1 MIRLFLTIYFSL
13 SFAVPLFGESL
24 PLLPGK
30 ISGLQNNSP
39 FRSFIHYFTDSK
51 DKNFRERIFAKDTS
65 LSFRNIPAEMFSLG
79 FTEDTAWFYIPLK
92 NDTSNDYYGKFEIYN
107 PYLEKVDI
115 HYRYGHKDRIYE
127 ILAGANRAYEANFPV
142 LDFYLRPGEEI
153 QIVCAIKS
161 GTPLRIPFVL
171 ESEKKY
177 NFTEQFRSIAVGL
190 TLGFGIAMGLY
201 NLSLYFSF
209 RARSY
214 LYYFIMIL
222 FSTVYLTSWDGLTLP
237 LFKPTHGRHYLPLTL
252 ILIYTSTLFLFLFSL
267 EFLYPEK
274 KDKGVEIITAIYVVS
289 NLILIPLSIF
299 YPIQLNQFSY
309 YLGLIN
315 NLIIVYFCIVKIRDG
330 FKPAKNFLLIHMVFP
345 IAGVLANLSAT
356 GAISI
361 NYFSLH
367 LLKLAFVSQSILF
380 SVMLVQ
386 RIKELEFKLKE
397 GLQSEIHKNI
407 ILLKKEI
414 QQRRETEWELIQ
426 AKEIA
431 EKASKVKSSFLA
443 NMSHEIRTPMNGVLG
458 MVQLL
463 GTTKLNDEQ
472 KEYIQILSISA
483 KSLLQIINDILDFSK
498 IEAGKISLDK
508 EVFSIHSVLDEIH
521 DLLYSLA
528 KQKRIGL
535 RLEGKSEI
543 QEYVYG
549 DQLRLRQI
557 LWNLTGN
564 GIKFTNHGEVVLNV
578 SQKNISKDK
587 ISIKFTVSDS
597 GIGIPLEKQKQVFD
611 AFSQSDTSTARKFG
625 GSGLGLSITKQLV
638 ELQGGTLNLES
649 KESYGSKFTF
659 TITYD
664 IPSESEIEKILEAE
678 KTKDLE
684 SAYSNATSQS
694 MKILVAEDNETNCLL
709 IERALKKLGYD
720 PVVVHNGREVIE
732 KMQLDFFDMILMD
745 IHMPE
750 VDGIEATK
758 WIRSQKQ
765 NTEFPIII
773 ALTADV
779 IESNK
784 EVYISKGMNDYLTKP
799 LDLLLLKKTLDFWS
813 DHVKISHWKQ

>member
-1 MIRLFLTIYFSL
+1 MIRSLLTICFSL

-24 PLLPGK
+24 SSVSGK
-30 ISGLQNNSP
+30 ISQLQKNPS
-39 FRSFIHYFTDSK
+39 FHSFIHYFRDSG
-51 DKNFRERIFAKDTS
+51 DKNFRERIFEKDPS
-65 LSFRNIPAEMFSLG
+65 LSFQNIPTEMFSLG
-79 FTEDTAWFYIPLK
+79 FTKDTAWFYIPLK
-92 NDTSNDYYGKFEIYN
+92 NDTSDDYYGKFEIYN

-115 HYRYGHKDRIYE
+115 HYRYGDKKQIHE
-127 ILAGANRAYEANFPV
+127 ILAGASRVYEDNFPV
-142 LDFYLRPGEEI
+142 LDFSLRPGEEI
-153 QIVCAIKS
+153 QIVCAVKS
-161 GTPLRIPFVL
+161 DTPLRIPFIL

-177 NFTEQFRSIAVGL
+177 DLTEQFRSIAVGL

-209 RARSY
+209 RTSSY

-222 FSTVYLTSWDGLTLP
+222 FSTAYLTSWDGLTLP
-237 LFKPTHGRHYLPLTL
+237 LFKPSHGQHYLSLTL
-252 ILIYTSTLFLFLFSL
+252 VLIYTSTLFLFLFSL

-274 KDKGVEIITAIYVVS
+274 KDKKTKIVTIAYVVS
-289 NLILIPLSIF
+289 NLILIPLSAL
-299 YPIQLNQFSY
+299 YPIQLNRFSY

-315 NLIIVYFCIVKIRDG
+315 NFIIVYFCIVRIKDG
-330 FKPAKNFLLIHMVFP
+330 FKPAKHFLLIHMVFP
-345 IAGVLANLSAT
+345 IAGVLTNLSIS

-367 LLKLAFVSQSILF
+367 LLKFAFVSQSVLF

-386 RIKELEFKLKE
+386 RIKELEFRLKE

-472 KEYIQILSISA
+472 KEYVKILSVSA

-508 EVFSIHSVLDEIH
+508 EVFSIRSVLDEIH
-521 DLLYSLA
+521 DLLYPLA
-528 KQKRIGL
+528 KQKQIGL
-535 RLEGKSEI
+535 RLEGKFDI

-564 GIKFTNHGEVVLNV
+564 GIKFTNHGEVVLSV
-578 SQKNISKDK
+578 SQENISKNN
-587 ISIKFTVSDS
+587 ISIGFSVSDS

-649 KESYGSKFTF
+649 KEGFGSKFTF
-659 TITYD
+659 AITYD

-684 SAYSNATSQS
+684 SAYSNATSNG

-720 PVVVHNGREVIE
+720 PVVVRNGREVIE
-732 KMQLDFFDMILMD
+732 KMQLDFFDLILMD

-765 NTEFPIII
+765 NAEFPIII

-784 EVYISKGMNDYLTKP
+784 EIYISKGMNDCLTKP
-799 LDLLLLKKTLDFWS
+799 LDLPLLKKSLDFWS
-813 DHVKISHWKQ
+813 DHVKISHQK

>member
-1 MIRLFLTIYFSL
+1 
-13 SFAVPLFGESL
+13 
-24 PLLPGK
+24 
-30 ISGLQNNSP
+30 
-39 FRSFIHYFTDSK
+39 
-51 DKNFRERIFAKDTS
+51 
-65 LSFRNIPAEMFSLG
+65 
-79 FTEDTAWFYIPLK
+79 
-92 NDTSNDYYGKFEIYN
+92 
-107 PYLEKVDI
+107 
-115 HYRYGHKDRIYE
+115 
-127 ILAGANRAYEANFPV
+127 
-142 LDFYLRPGEEI
+142 
-153 QIVCAIKS
+153 
-161 GTPLRIPFVL
+161 
-171 ESEKKY
+171 
-177 NFTEQFRSIAVGL
+177 
-190 TLGFGIAMGLY
+190 MGLY

-252 ILIYTSTLFLFLFSL
+252 VLIYTSTLFLFLFSL

-274 KDKGVEIITAIYVVS
+274 KDKGAEIITAIYVVS

-345 IAGVLANLSAT
+345 IAGVLANLSTT
-356 GAISI
+356 GTISI

-521 DLLYSLA
+521 DLLYPLA
-528 KQKRIGL
+528 KQKRIDL
-535 RLEGKSEI
+535 RLEDKSEI

-664 IPSESEIEKILEAE
+664 ISSESEIEKILEAE

-684 SAYSNATSQS
+684 SAYSNATSKS

-799 LDLLLLKKTLDFWS
+799 LDLPLLKKTLDFWS

>member
-1 MIRLFLTIYFSL
+1 MIRSFLTIYFSL
-13 SFAVPLFGESL
+13 SFAVPLFGESSV
-24 PLLPGK
+24 PGK
-30 ISGLQNNSP
+30 ISQLQNNSS

-51 DKNFRERIFAKDTS
+51 GKNFRERIFAKDTS

-115 HYRYGHKDRIYE
+115 HYRYGYKDQIYE
-127 ILAGANRAYEANFPV
+127 ILAGTNRVYEENFPV

-177 NFTEQFRSIAVGL
+177 NFTEQFRSIVVGL

-209 RARSY
+209 KARSY

-237 LFKPTHGRHYLPLTL
+237 LFKPAHGQYYLPLTL
-252 ILIYTSTLFLFLFSL
+252 VFIYTSTLFLFLFSL

-274 KDKGVEIITAIYVVS
+274 KDKGAKIVTAIYVIS
-289 NLILIPLSIF
+289 NLLLIPLSIF

-345 IAGVLANLSAT
+345 IAGVLANLSTT

-361 NYFSLH
+361 NYLSLH

-386 RIKELEFKLKE
+386 RIKELEFRLKE

-508 EVFSIHSVLDEIH
+508 EVFSIRSVLDEIH
-521 DLLYSLA
+521 DLLYPLA

-535 RLEGKSEI
+535 RLEGKFEI

-587 ISIKFTVSDS
+587 ISIEFTVSDS

-649 KESYGSKFTF
+649 KEGYGSKFTF
-659 TITYD
+659 TITYG
-664 IPSESEIEKILEAE
+664 IPSESEIEKIFEAE

-684 SAYSNATSQS
+684 SAYSNATSKS
-694 MKILVAEDNETNCLL
+694 MRILVAEDNETNCLL

-765 NTEFPIII
+765 NTGFPIII

-799 LDLLLLKKTLDFWS
+799 LDLPLLKKTLDFWS
-813 DHVKISHWKQ
+813 DHVKISHWK

>member
-1 MIRLFLTIYFSL
+1 MIRSLLTICFSL

-24 PLLPGK
+24 SSVSGK
-30 ISGLQNNSP
+30 ISQLQENPS
-39 FRSFIHYFTDSK
+39 FHSFIHYLRDSGG
-51 DKNFRERIFAKDTS
+51 KNFRERIFEKDPS
-65 LSFRNIPAEMFSLG
+65 LSFQNIPTEMFSLG
-79 FTEDTAWFYIPLK
+79 FTKDTAWFYIPLK
-92 NDTSNDYYGKFEIYN
+92 NDTSDDYYGKFEIYN

-115 HYRYGHKDRIYE
+115 HYRYGDKKQIHE
-127 ILAGANRAYEANFPV
+127 IFAGANRVYEDNFPV
-142 LDFYLRPGEEI
+142 LDFSLRPGEEI

-161 GTPLRIPFVL
+161 DTPLRIPFIL

-177 NFTEQFRSIAVGL
+177 DLTEQFRSIAVGL

-209 RARSY
+209 RTSSY

-222 FSTVYLTSWDGLTLP
+222 FSTAYLISWDGLTLP
-237 LFKPTHGRHYLPLTL
+237 LFKPSHGQHYLSLTL
-252 ILIYTSTLFLFLFSL
+252 VLIYTSTLFLFLFSL

-274 KDKGVEIITAIYVVS
+274 KDKKTKIVTIAYVVS
-289 NLILIPLSIF
+289 NLILIPLSAF
-299 YPIQLNQFSY
+299 YPIQLNRFSY

-315 NLIIVYFCIVKIRDG
+315 NFIIVYFCIVRIKDG
-330 FKPAKNFLLIHMVFP
+330 FKPAKHFLLIHMVFP
-345 IAGVLANLSAT
+345 IAGVLTNLSIS

-367 LLKLAFVSQSILF
+367 LLKFAFVSQSVLF

-386 RIKELEFKLKE
+386 RIKELEFRLKE

-472 KEYIQILSISA
+472 KEYVKILSVSA

-508 EVFSIHSVLDEIH
+508 EVFSIRSVLDEIH
-521 DLLYSLA
+521 DLLYPLA
-528 KQKRIGL
+528 KQKQIGL
-535 RLEGKSEI
+535 RLEGKFDI

-564 GIKFTNHGEVVLNV
+564 GIKFTNHGEVVLSV
-578 SQKNISKDK
+578 SQENISKNN
-587 ISIKFTVSDS
+587 ISIGFSVSDS

-649 KESYGSKFTF
+649 KEGFGSKFTF
-659 TITYD
+659 AITYD

-684 SAYSNATSQS
+684 SAYSNATSNG

-720 PVVVHNGREVIE
+720 PVVVRNGREVIE
-732 KMQLDFFDMILMD
+732 KMQLDFFDLILMD

-765 NTEFPIII
+765 NAEFPIII

-784 EVYISKGMNDYLTKP
+784 EIYISKGMNDCLTKP
-799 LDLLLLKKTLDFWS
+799 LDLPLLKKSLDFWS
-813 DHVKISHWKQ
+813 DHVKISHQK

>member
-1 MIRLFLTIYFSL
+1 MIRSLLTICFSL

-24 PLLPGK
+24 SSVSGK
-30 ISGLQNNSP
+30 ISQLQENPS
-39 FRSFIHYFTDSK
+39 FHSFIHYLRDSGG
-51 DKNFRERIFAKDTS
+51 KNFRERIFEKDPS
-65 LSFRNIPAEMFSLG
+65 LSFQNIPTEMFSLG
-79 FTEDTAWFYIPLK
+79 FTKDTAWFYIPLK
-92 NDTSNDYYGKFEIYN
+92 NDTSDDYYGKFEIYN

-115 HYRYGHKDRIYE
+115 HYRYGDKKQIHE
-127 ILAGANRAYEANFPV
+127 IFAGANRVYEDNFPV
-142 LDFYLRPGEEI
+142 LDFSLRPGEEI

-161 GTPLRIPFVL
+161 DTPLRIPFIL

-177 NFTEQFRSIAVGL
+177 DLTEQFRSIAVGL

-209 RARSY
+209 RTSSY

-222 FSTVYLTSWDGLTLP
+222 FSTAYLTSWDGLTLP
-237 LFKPTHGRHYLPLTL
+237 LFKPSHGQHYLSLTL
-252 ILIYTSTLFLFLFSL
+252 VLIYTSTLFLFLFSL
-267 EFLYPEK
+267 EFLYPER
-274 KDKGVEIITAIYVVS
+274 KDKKTKIVTIAYVVS
-289 NLILIPLSIF
+289 NLILIPLSAF
-299 YPIQLNQFSY
+299 YPIQLNRFSY

-315 NLIIVYFCIVKIRDG
+315 NFIIVYFCIVRIKDG
-330 FKPAKNFLLIHMVFP
+330 FKPAKHFLLIHMVFP
-345 IAGVLANLSAT
+345 IAGVLTNLSIS

-367 LLKLAFVSQSILF
+367 LLKFAFVSQSVLF

-386 RIKELEFKLKE
+386 RIKELEFRLKE

-472 KEYIQILSISA
+472 KEYVKILSVSA

-508 EVFSIHSVLDEIH
+508 EVFSIRSVLDEIH
-521 DLLYSLA
+521 DLLYPLA
-528 KQKRIGL
+528 KQKQIGL
-535 RLEGKSEI
+535 RLEGKFDI

-564 GIKFTNHGEVVLNV
+564 GIKFTNHGEVVLSV
-578 SQKNISKDK
+578 SQENISKNN
-587 ISIKFTVSDS
+587 ISIGFSVSDS

-649 KESYGSKFTF
+649 KEGFGSKFTF
-659 TITYD
+659 AITYD

-684 SAYSNATSQS
+684 SAYSNATSNG

-720 PVVVHNGREVIE
+720 PVVVRNGREVIE
-732 KMQLDFFDMILMD
+732 KMQLYFFDLILMD

-765 NTEFPIII
+765 NAEFPIII

-784 EVYISKGMNDYLTKP
+784 EIYISKGMNDCLTKP
-799 LDLLLLKKTLDFWS
+799 LDLPLLKKSLDFWS
-813 DHVKISHWKQ
+813 DHVKISHQK

>member
-51 DKNFRERIFAKDTS
+51 DKNFREKIFAKDTS

-252 ILIYTSTLFLFLFSL
+252 VFIYTSTLFLFLFSL

-274 KDKGVEIITAIYVVS
+274 KDKGAEIITAIYVVS

-330 FKPAKNFLLIHMVFP
+330 FKPAKNFLLIHMLFP

-799 LDLLLLKKTLDFWS
+799 LDLPLLKKTLDFWS

>member
-92 NDTSNDYYGKFEIYN
+92 NDTSNDYHGKFEIYN

-252 ILIYTSTLFLFLFSL
+252 VLIYTSTLFLFLFSL

-274 KDKGVEIITAIYVVS
+274 KDKGAEIITAIYVVS

-345 IAGVLANLSAT
+345 IAGVLANLSTT
-356 GAISI
+356 GTISI

-521 DLLYSLA
+521 DLLYPLA

-535 RLEGKSEI
+535 RLEDKSEI

-684 SAYSNATSQS
+684 SAYSNATSKS

-709 IERALKKLGYD
+709 IERALKKFGFFRYD
-720 PVVVHNGREVIE
+720 PYGYSYARGGR
-732 KMQLDFFDMILMD
+732 
-745 IHMPE
+745 
-750 VDGIEATK
+750 
-758 WIRSQKQ
+758 
-765 NTEFPIII
+765 N
-773 ALTADV
+773 
-779 IESNK
+779 
-784 EVYISKGMNDYLTKP
+784 
-799 LDLLLLKKTLDFWS
+799 
-813 DHVKISHWKQ
+813 

>member
-115 HYRYGHKDRIYE
+115 HYRYGYKDRIYE

-252 ILIYTSTLFLFLFSL
+252 VLIYTSTLFLFLFSL

-274 KDKGVEIITAIYVVS
+274 KDKGAEIITAIYVVS

-345 IAGVLANLSAT
+345 IAGVLANLSTT

-799 LDLLLLKKTLDFWS
+799 LDLPLLKKTLDFWS

>member
-51 DKNFRERIFAKDTS
+51 DKNFREKIFAKDTS

-252 ILIYTSTLFLFLFSL
+252 VFIYTSTLFLFLFSL

-274 KDKGVEIITAIYVVS
+274 KDKGAEIITAIYVVS

-799 LDLLLLKKTLDFWS
+799 LDLPLLKKTLDFWS

>member
-1 MIRLFLTIYFSL
+1 M
-13 SFAVPLFGESL
+13 V
-24 PLLPGK
+24 
-30 ISGLQNNSP
+30 
-39 FRSFIHYFTDSK
+39 
-51 DKNFRERIFAKDTS
+51 
-65 LSFRNIPAEMFSLG
+65 
-79 FTEDTAWFYIPLK
+79 
-92 NDTSNDYYGKFEIYN
+92 
-107 PYLEKVDI
+107 
-115 HYRYGHKDRIYE
+115 
-127 ILAGANRAYEANFPV
+127 
-142 LDFYLRPGEEI
+142 
-153 QIVCAIKS
+153 
-161 GTPLRIPFVL
+161 
-171 ESEKKY
+171 
-177 NFTEQFRSIAVGL
+177 
-190 TLGFGIAMGLY
+190 
-201 NLSLYFSF
+201 
-209 RARSY
+209 
-214 LYYFIMIL
+214 
-222 FSTVYLTSWDGLTLP
+222 
-237 LFKPTHGRHYLPLTL
+237 
-252 ILIYTSTLFLFLFSL
+252 LIYTSTLFLFLFSL

-274 KDKGVEIITAIYVVS
+274 KDKGAEIITAIYVVS

-345 IAGVLANLSAT
+345 IAGVLANLSTT

-799 LDLLLLKKTLDFWS
+799 LDLPLLKKTLDFWS

>member
-92 NDTSNDYYGKFEIYN
+92 NDTSNDYHGKFEIYN

-252 ILIYTSTLFLFLFSL
+252 VLIYTSTLFLFLFSL

-274 KDKGVEIITAIYVVS
+274 KDKGAEIITAIYVVS

-345 IAGVLANLSAT
+345 IAGVLANLSTT
-356 GAISI
+356 GTISI

-521 DLLYSLA
+521 DLLYPLA

-535 RLEGKSEI
+535 RLEDKSEI

-684 SAYSNATSQS
+684 SAYSNATSKS

-799 LDLLLLKKTLDFWS
+799 LDLPLLKKTLDFWS

>member
-51 DKNFRERIFAKDTS
+51 DKNFREKIFAKDTS

-209 RARSY
+209 RAKSY

-252 ILIYTSTLFLFLFSL
+252 VFIYTSTLFLFLFSL

-274 KDKGVEIITAIYVVS
+274 KDKGAEIITVIYVVS

-799 LDLLLLKKTLDFWS
+799 LDLPLLKKTLDFWS

>member
-115 HYRYGHKDRIYE
+115 HYRYGYKDRIYE
-127 ILAGANRAYEANFPV
+127 ILAGANHAYEANFPV

-252 ILIYTSTLFLFLFSL
+252 VLIYTSTLFLFLFSL

-274 KDKGVEIITAIYVVS
+274 KDKGAEIITAIYVVS

-345 IAGVLANLSAT
+345 IAGVLANLSTT

-799 LDLLLLKKTLDFWS
+799 LDLPLLKKTLDFWS

>member
-92 NDTSNDYYGKFEIYN
+92 NDTSNDYHGKFEIYN

-252 ILIYTSTLFLFLFSL
+252 VLIYTSTLFLFLFSL

-274 KDKGVEIITAIYVVS
+274 KDKGAEIITAIYVVS

-345 IAGVLANLSAT
+345 IAGVLANLSTT
-356 GAISI
+356 GTISI

-521 DLLYSLA
+521 DLLYPLA

-535 RLEGKSEI
+535 RLEDKSEI

-578 SQKNISKDK
+578 SQKNISKNK

-684 SAYSNATSQS
+684 SAYSNATSKS

-799 LDLLLLKKTLDFWS
+799 LDLPLLKKTLDFWS

>member
-1 MIRLFLTIYFSL
+1 MIRSFLTIYFSL
-13 SFAVPLFGESL
+13 SFAVPVFGESL
-24 PLLPGK
+24 SLAPGK
-30 ISGLQNNSP
+30 ISQLQNNSS
-39 FRSFIHYFTDSK
+39 FLSFIHYFTDSK
-51 DKNFRERIFAKDTS
+51 GENFREKIFAKDAS

-92 NDTSNDYYGKFEIYN
+92 NDTSSDYYGKFEIYN
-107 PYLEKVDI
+107 PYLERVDI
-115 HYRYGHKDRIYE
+115 HYRYGYKDQIYE
-127 ILAGANRAYEANFPV
+127 VLAGANRVYEENFPV

-222 FSTVYLTSWDGLTLP
+222 FSTVYLTSWDGLALP
-237 LFKPTHGRHYLPLTL
+237 LFKPAHGQYYLSLAL
-252 ILIYTSTLFLFLFSL
+252 VFIYVSTLFLFLFSL

-274 KDKGVEIITAIYVVS
+274 KDKEAKIVTAIYVLS
-289 NLILIPLSIF
+289 NLLLIPLSIF

-309 YLGLIN
+309 YLGLII
-315 NLIIVYFCIVKIRDG
+315 NLIIVYFCIVRIREG
-330 FKPAKNFLLIHMVFP
+330 FQPAKKFLLIHMVFP
-345 IAGVLANLSAT
+345 IAGILANLSTT

-367 LLKLAFVSQSILF
+367 LLKLAFVSQSVLF
-380 SVMLVQ
+380 SIMLVQ

-472 KEYIQILSISA
+472 KEYIQILSVSA

-508 EVFSIHSVLDEIH
+508 EVFSIRSVLDEIH
-521 DLLYSLA
+521 DLLYPLA

-535 RLEGKSEI
+535 RLEGKFEI

-564 GIKFTNHGEVVLNV
+564 GIKFTNRGEVVLSV

-587 ISIKFTVSDS
+587 ISIEFRVSDS

-625 GSGLGLSITKQLV
+625 GFGLGLSITKQLV

-649 KESYGSKFTF
+649 KEGYGSKFTF
-659 TITYD
+659 AITYG
-664 IPSESEIEKILEAE
+664 IPSESEIEKIFEAE

-684 SAYSNATSQS
+684 SAYSNATSKS
-694 MKILVAEDNETNCLL
+694 MRILVAEDNETNCLL

-732 KMQLDFFDMILMD
+732 KMQLNIFDMILMD

-750 VDGIEATK
+750 VDGMEATK

-765 NTEFPIII
+765 NAEFPIII

-784 EVYISKGMNDYLTKP
+784 EMYISKGMNDYLAKP
-799 LDLLLLKKTLDFWS
+799 LDLPLLKKTLDFWFE
-813 DHVKISHWKQ
+813 HVKISHRK

>member
-92 NDTSNDYYGKFEIYN
+92 NDTSNDYHGKFEIYN

-252 ILIYTSTLFLFLFSL
+252 VLIYTSTLFLFLFSL

-274 KDKGVEIITAIYVVS
+274 KDKGAEIITAIYVVS

-345 IAGVLANLSAT
+345 IAGVLANLSTT
-356 GAISI
+356 GTISI

-521 DLLYSLA
+521 DLLYPLA

-535 RLEGKSEI
+535 RLEDKSEI

-684 SAYSNATSQS
+684 SAYSNATSKS

-799 LDLLLLKKTLDFWS
+799 LDLPLFKKTLDFWS

>member
-209 RARSY
+209 RAKSY

-252 ILIYTSTLFLFLFSL
+252 VFIYTSTLFLFLFSL

-274 KDKGVEIITAIYVVS
+274 KDKGAEIITVIYVVS

-799 LDLLLLKKTLDFWS
+799 LDLPLLKKTLDFWS

>member
-13 SFAVPLFGESL
+13 SFAVPLFGKSL

-209 RARSY
+209 RAKSY

-252 ILIYTSTLFLFLFSL
+252 VFIYTSTLFLFLFSL

-274 KDKGVEIITAIYVVS
+274 KDKGAEIITVIYVVS

-625 GSGLGLSITKQLV
+625 RFRFGSQYHETTC
-638 ELQGGTLNLES
+638 GTPRWNFEPG
-649 KESYGSKFTF
+649 E
-659 TITYD
+659 
-664 IPSESEIEKILEAE
+664 
-678 KTKDLE
+678 
-684 SAYSNATSQS
+684 
-694 MKILVAEDNETNCLL
+694 
-709 IERALKKLGYD
+709 
-720 PVVVHNGREVIE
+720 
-732 KMQLDFFDMILMD
+732 
-745 IHMPE
+745 
-750 VDGIEATK
+750 
-758 WIRSQKQ
+758 
-765 NTEFPIII
+765 
-773 ALTADV
+773 
-779 IESNK
+779 
-784 EVYISKGMNDYLTKP
+784 
-799 LDLLLLKKTLDFWS
+799 
-813 DHVKISHWKQ
+813 

>member
-92 NDTSNDYYGKFEIYN
+92 NDTSNDYHGKFEIYN

-252 ILIYTSTLFLFLFSL
+252 VLIYTSTLFLFLFSL

-274 KDKGVEIITAIYVVS
+274 KDKGAEIITAIYVVS

-345 IAGVLANLSAT
+345 IAGVLANLSTT
-356 GAISI
+356 GTISI

-508 EVFSIHSVLDEIH
+508 EVFLIHSVLDEIH
-521 DLLYSLA
+521 DLLYPLA

-535 RLEGKSEI
+535 RLEDKSEI

-684 SAYSNATSQS
+684 SAYSNATSKS

-799 LDLLLLKKTLDFWS
+799 LDLPLLKKTLDFWS

>member
-39 FRSFIHYFTDSK
+39 FHSFIHYFTDSK

-92 NDTSNDYYGKFEIYN
+92 NDTSNDYHGKFEIYN

-252 ILIYTSTLFLFLFSL
+252 VLIYTSTLFLFLFSL

-274 KDKGVEIITAIYVVS
+274 KDKGAEIITAIYVVS

-345 IAGVLANLSAT
+345 IAGVLANLSTT
-356 GAISI
+356 GTISI

-521 DLLYSLA
+521 DLLYPLA

-535 RLEGKSEI
+535 RLEDKSEI

-684 SAYSNATSQS
+684 SAYSNATSKS

-799 LDLLLLKKTLDFWS
+799 LDLPLFKKTLDFWS

>member
-1 MIRLFLTIYFSL
+1 M
-13 SFAVPLFGESL
+13 
-24 PLLPGK
+24 
-30 ISGLQNNSP
+30 
-39 FRSFIHYFTDSK
+39 
-51 DKNFRERIFAKDTS
+51 
-65 LSFRNIPAEMFSLG
+65 
-79 FTEDTAWFYIPLK
+79 
-92 NDTSNDYYGKFEIYN
+92 
-107 PYLEKVDI
+107 
-115 HYRYGHKDRIYE
+115 
-127 ILAGANRAYEANFPV
+127 
-142 LDFYLRPGEEI
+142 
-153 QIVCAIKS
+153 
-161 GTPLRIPFVL
+161 L

-252 ILIYTSTLFLFLFSL
+252 VLIYTSTLFLFLFSL

-274 KDKGVEIITAIYVVS
+274 KDKGAEIITAIYVVS
-289 NLILIPLSIF
+289 NLISIPLSIF

-345 IAGVLANLSAT
+345 IAGVLANLSTT
-356 GAISI
+356 GTISI

-521 DLLYSLA
+521 DLLYPLA

-535 RLEGKSEI
+535 RLEDKSEI

-684 SAYSNATSQS
+684 SAYSNATSKS

-799 LDLLLLKKTLDFWS
+799 LDLPFLKKTLDFWS

>member
-92 NDTSNDYYGKFEIYN
+92 NDTSNDYHGKFEIYN

-252 ILIYTSTLFLFLFSL
+252 VLIYTSTLFLFLFSL

-274 KDKGVEIITAIYVVS
+274 KDKGAEIITAIYVVS

-345 IAGVLANLSAT
+345 IAGVLANLSTT
-356 GAISI
+356 GTISI

-443 NMSHEIRTPMNGVLG
+443 NMSHEIWTPMNGVLG

-521 DLLYSLA
+521 DLLYPLA

-535 RLEGKSEI
+535 RLEDKSEI

-684 SAYSNATSQS
+684 SAYSNATSKS

-799 LDLLLLKKTLDFWS
+799 LDLPLLKKTLDFWS

>member
-1 MIRLFLTIYFSL
+1 MIRSLLTICFSL

-24 PLLPGK
+24 SSVSGK
-30 ISGLQNNSP
+30 ISQLQENPS
-39 FRSFIHYFTDSK
+39 FHSFIHYLRDSEG
-51 DKNFRERIFAKDTS
+51 KNFRERIFEKDPS
-65 LSFRNIPAEMFSLG
+65 LSFQNIPTEMFSLG
-79 FTEDTAWFYIPLK
+79 FTKDTAWFYIPLK
-92 NDTSNDYYGKFEIYN
+92 NDTSDDYYGKFEIYN

-115 HYRYGHKDRIYE
+115 HYRYGDKKQIHE
-127 ILAGANRAYEANFPV
+127 IFAGANRVYEDNFPV
-142 LDFYLRPGEEI
+142 LDFSLRPGEEI

-161 GTPLRIPFVL
+161 DTPLRIPFIL

-177 NFTEQFRSIAVGL
+177 DLTEQFRSIAVGL

-209 RARSY
+209 RTSSY

-222 FSTVYLTSWDGLTLP
+222 FSTAYLISWDGLTLP
-237 LFKPTHGRHYLPLTL
+237 LFKPSHGQHYLSLTL
-252 ILIYTSTLFLFLFSL
+252 VLIYTSTLFLFLFSL

-274 KDKGVEIITAIYVVS
+274 KDKKTKIVTIAYVVS
-289 NLILIPLSIF
+289 NLILIPLSAF
-299 YPIQLNQFSY
+299 YPIQLNRFSY

-315 NLIIVYFCIVKIRDG
+315 NFIIVYFCIVRIKDG
-330 FKPAKNFLLIHMVFP
+330 FKPAKHFLLIHMVFP
-345 IAGVLANLSAT
+345 IAGVLTNLSIS

-367 LLKLAFVSQSILF
+367 LLKFAFVSQSVLF
-380 SVMLVQ
+380 SIMLVQ
-386 RIKELEFKLKE
+386 RIKELEFRLKE

-472 KEYIQILSISA
+472 KEYVKILSVSA

-508 EVFSIHSVLDEIH
+508 EVFSIRSVLDEIH
-521 DLLYSLA
+521 DLLYPLA
-528 KQKRIGL
+528 KQKQIGL
-535 RLEGKSEI
+535 RLEGKFDI

-564 GIKFTNHGEVVLNV
+564 GIKFTNHGEVVLSV
-578 SQKNISKDK
+578 SQENISKNN
-587 ISIKFTVSDS
+587 ISIGFSVSDS

-649 KESYGSKFTF
+649 KEGFGSKFTF
-659 TITYD
+659 AITYD

-684 SAYSNATSQS
+684 SAYSNATSNG

-720 PVVVHNGREVIE
+720 PVVVRNGREVIE
-732 KMQLDFFDMILMD
+732 KMQLDFFDLILMD

-765 NTEFPIII
+765 NAEFPIII

-784 EVYISKGMNDYLTKP
+784 EIYISKGMNDCLTKP
-799 LDLLLLKKTLDFWS
+799 LDLPLLKKSLDFWS
-813 DHVKISHWKQ
+813 DHVKISHQK

>member
-1 MIRLFLTIYFSL
+1 MIRSLLTICFSL

-24 PLLPGK
+24 SSVSGK
-30 ISGLQNNSP
+30 ISQLQENPS
-39 FRSFIHYFTDSK
+39 FHSFIHYLRDSEG
-51 DKNFRERIFAKDTS
+51 KNFRERIFEKDPS
-65 LSFRNIPAEMFSLG
+65 LSFQNIPTEMFSLG
-79 FTEDTAWFYIPLK
+79 FTKDTAWFYIPLK
-92 NDTSNDYYGKFEIYN
+92 NDTSDDYYGKFEIYN

-115 HYRYGHKDRIYE
+115 HYRYGDKKQIHE
-127 ILAGANRAYEANFPV
+127 IFAGANRVYEDNFPV
-142 LDFYLRPGEEI
+142 LDFSLRPGEEI

-161 GTPLRIPFVL
+161 DTPLRIPFIL

-177 NFTEQFRSIAVGL
+177 DLTEQFRSIAVGL

-209 RARSY
+209 RTSSY

-222 FSTVYLTSWDGLTLP
+222 FSTAYLISWDGLTLP
-237 LFKPTHGRHYLPLTL
+237 LFKPSHGQHYLSLTL
-252 ILIYTSTLFLFLFSL
+252 VLIYTSTLFLFLFSL

-274 KDKGVEIITAIYVVS
+274 KDKKTKIVTIAYVVS
-289 NLILIPLSIF
+289 NLILIPLSAF
-299 YPIQLNQFSY
+299 YPIQLNRFSY

-315 NLIIVYFCIVKIRDG
+315 NFIIVYFCIVRIKDG
-330 FKPAKNFLLIHMVFP
+330 FKPAKHFLLIHMVFP
-345 IAGVLANLSAT
+345 IAGVLTNLSIS

-367 LLKLAFVSQSILF
+367 LLKFAFVSQSVLF

-386 RIKELEFKLKE
+386 RIKELEFRLKE

-472 KEYIQILSISA
+472 KEYVKILSVSA

-508 EVFSIHSVLDEIH
+508 EVFSIRSVLDEIH
-521 DLLYSLA
+521 DLLYPLA
-528 KQKRIGL
+528 KQKQIGL
-535 RLEGKSEI
+535 RLEGKFDI

-564 GIKFTNHGEVVLNV
+564 GIKFTNHGEVVLSV
-578 SQKNISKDK
+578 SQENISKNN
-587 ISIKFTVSDS
+587 ISIGFSVSDS

-649 KESYGSKFTF
+649 KEGFGSKFTF
-659 TITYD
+659 AITYD

-684 SAYSNATSQS
+684 SAYSNATSNG

-720 PVVVHNGREVIE
+720 PVVVRNGREVIE
-732 KMQLDFFDMILMD
+732 KMQLDFFDLILMD

-765 NTEFPIII
+765 NAEFPIII

-784 EVYISKGMNDYLTKP
+784 EIYISKGMNDCLTKP
-799 LDLLLLKKTLDFWS
+799 LDLPLLKKSLDFWS
-813 DHVKISHWKQ
+813 DHVKISHQK